1 MWTTTQNYI
10 VRLKAVTNIDEI
22 AKEIQREM
30 EKYSRLVSEEFEE
43 AKKDTSDALVS
54 ELKRESPERRPKYKK
69 GWSKKKTK
77 KGYIIHN
84 KTNYQ
89 LTHLLEYGHARKGG
103 GREVPAQVHIRPA
116 EEKAIATFLDKTE
129 KAIKQ

>member
-1 MWTTTQNYI
+1 
-10 VRLKAVTNIDEI
+10 VTDINSL
-22 AKEIQREM
+22 AKDIEKEM
-30 EKYSRLVSEEFEE
+30 KKYSRLVSEEFEE
-43 AKKDTSDALVS
+43 AKDDVSNSLVS

-69 GWSKKKTK
+69 GWARKKTK

-89 LTHLLEYGHARKGG
+89 LTHLLEHGHARRNG

-116 EEKAIATFLDKTE
+116 EEKAIDDFLDKTE
-129 KAIKQ
+129 KAIKK